1 MRRRLVREHTVVG
14 ERMLSAAPAL
24 RDVATIVRASHERFD
39 GEGYPDRLVG
49 HSIPIEAMIV
59 NVADAFHA
67 MTSDRPY
74 QRGRSVE
81 DAIAEVRRC
90 AGTQFDPAVA
100 QVLIDVVTEQL
111 GAPSDIRHLRRAS

>member
-1 MRRRLVREHTVVG
+1 
-14 ERMLSAAPAL
+14 
-24 RDVATIVRASHERFD
+24 
-39 GEGYPDRLVG
+39 
-49 HSIPIEAMIV
+49 
-59 NVADAFHA
+59 